1 MSVSVLQCF
10 CVRREH
16 RKVSF
21 PFFQTMWLLVY
32 IEGFYNVLK
41 IQTYIIFISFM
52 PLTSSFLV
60 QLTYTSQTILH
71 IYIRVQTYILAAC
84 LQQFALSTP
93 SIHPQFGV
101 PIFYL
106 CSVPVPFCIRFRLI
120 FFAFT
125 QLSYF
130 FLLCCFSFLYFQC
143 WVVLLCCASLLEGF
157 WMLPLP

>member
-1 MSVSVLQCF
+1 M
-10 CVRREH
+10 
-16 RKVSF
+16 
-21 PFFQTMWLLVY
+21 
-32 IEGFYNVLK
+32 LK

-130 FLLCCFSFLYFQC
+130 FFCCVVSPFFTFSAESFC
-143 WVVLLCCASLLEGF
+143 CVVLPCLRAFECCRFLKNVQ
-157 WMLPLP
+157 LPVSGIYSCHRLP